1 MQMGNNEIIDKL
13 DLWNF
18 RKSNCEKGFVFF
30 QGSMDD
36 YQLWATPSSA
46 NNAENWTKT
55 SVSSNMLSRNAQN
68 ISWRLIYIR
77 AKKYKGLQKNNFEF
91 FVYLFRTEWP
101 ADVAPGPLS
110 YFRRWR

>member
-1 MQMGNNEIIDKL
+1 MEMGHNEIVDKL

-18 RKSNCEKGFVFF
+18 EKWFVLFFRAQWMITSCESLPALQK
-30 QGSMDD
+30 
-36 YQLWATPSSA
+36 
-46 NNAENWTKT
+46 NAENWTKT